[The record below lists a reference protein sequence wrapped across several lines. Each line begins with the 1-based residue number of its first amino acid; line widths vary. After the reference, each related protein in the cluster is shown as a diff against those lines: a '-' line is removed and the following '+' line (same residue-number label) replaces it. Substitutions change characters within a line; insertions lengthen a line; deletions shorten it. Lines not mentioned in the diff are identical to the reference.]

1 MDNSQIDVIVGKQA
15 FEQVGKLDKD
25 LQELY
30 KTYLKLFEVS
40 QKMSKNPL
48 AVKSTGEAKNRVK
61 ELSTNS
67 ERLNAVLKEQD
78 RLEKALIRSLA
89 QKELAES
96 ATAKAVARTREE
108 VRQKNLETKRAAI
121 QSSQELGAY
130 KKLSNT
136 LNKLRQEYKDVA
148 AAQGVG
154 SKQAQTL
161 QKRVIA
167 LDSSLKRIDQSAGQ
181 FGRTVGN
188 YPTAFK
194 GAARS
199 LRSLVGAFGFV
210 GGIQLFA
217 SAVKNSFDRIRQF
230 DKAMQNIAGIMRT
243 SRKDISDLEKE
254 IIKVAGSSIK
264 TSNEVAELAEN
275 LVTLGKTKE
284 EIKDLLKPVNDL
296 AIGLETTSGES
307 AEFLV
312 QMLNTFGAS
321 TDEAAKYA
329 DVIATIRTSTSLDFQ
344 RMRDSFQYLAPI
356 SRVLNRDLAYTG
368 SLIGILSDNG
378 IKAER
383 AGRLLGTAQQKL
395 ASSGKSLNDALEEIN
410 SSVQSGSTELE
421 TLALAS
427 ELMGKQ
433 SASLGVVLAN
443 NTELIDKNAEAIR
456 NNSGALDDLTNQQL
470 ESLDAKLKILDST
483 WEQFLL
489 GIENGEGAISDFFKE
504 AISGATTLLKMLDKL
519 NESQTDINEDAF
531 SRGSDSAK
539 KEIDR
544 ILNSDILP
552 GEFKESDIELKR
564 SQAVKDL
571 NKGYT
576 DLRENL
582 MKQKP
587 LIERLKQL
595 DEDRNLLNAGLRN
608 IQISSVKSELESLQE
623 SSSKL
628 QKDINFRKGLL
639 EEYAAYQLKGVET
652 EKGVVEE
659 KEKEITE
666 TTETQLK
673 KRDDSFKDSYALK
686 KYLLEQEIE
695 FNEEVLSDEDNYY
708 SERMNSLETFHDK
721 TLELAELERDNNL
734 RGLVEGSDAAKLV
747 WEKYYNEVIGITKD
761 YNSKL
766 KDIQATPLEVLDED
780 DNIEEVDNTLA
791 VRNLA
796 EQLGFD
802 PDMVLKEYEKF
813 NDEMKRLYGEDYKS
827 FTEFQELKK
836 QGAEDVK
843 EARLQFERDLS
854 DGVQSIIDSM
864 FQFELQKYDDL
875 IVANNEYYSNR
886 LDNQNLS
893 EEQRSQIEAERDAR
907 NIELEKKRQ
916 ELERKAF
923 LFQQGAAAAEIV
935 IETVKAVAAI
945 KAQAAIYTASGLFP
959 LASAATAQIPYV
971 IGSGA
976 IATAAILGESI
987 KAFKTGKKE
996 SDNYEGI
1003 ALLNDGGRDE
1013 VRVDKYGNASL
1024 IQGRNVLSH
1033 VAKDDIIY
1041 PSVSEF
1047 NKSMG
1052 NSLMVTNVLAS
1063 QGAKSDDLKMVL
1075 NGFRSEMKESVKD
1088 AFKNARIT
1096 NHVHVNSFD
1105 RKAYINSKKH

>member
-89 QKELAES
+89 KKELAQEGTNR
-96 ATAKAVARTREE
+96 ALVREREEAKAVTLQLRNQE
-108 VRQKNLETKRAAI
+108 RAN
-121 QSSQELGAY
+121 SKLVGAY
-130 KKLSNT
+130 AQLTAKLNLLRREYKNVAVSEGEASEKAV
-136 LNKLRQEYKDVA
+136 KLRRELEKLDA
-148 AAQGVG
+148 
-154 SKQAQTL
+154 
-161 QKRVIA
+161 RVKSV
-167 LDSSLKRIDQSAGQ
+167 DKSAGQ
-181 FGRTVGN
+181 FQRNVGN
-188 YPTAFK
+188 YPQGVSGMKQLAV
-194 GAARS
+194 GAKDLVRGF
-199 LRSLVGAFGFV
+199 VGAFGAVEGFRLAWDFGKESLAIARQAKGVEFAFERLGKEGVDAFERVKKSTRGLLSDLDIKKSLVEFDNFNLSLAESDTLFEFLSVRAAQTGKSVDSLKDSLVEGLSKESKLRIDNLGISAAELNEELEKTPDFVQAVANIAKREVKEAGNILDEAGNGAEKWSAAMENVQVAFGKFLSSGDFNILGFLAEKLDAVADSFEVLDQGIETARIAINQFLEPIKEVIRESPFLTTIFGVVSAKLKSFIDLLFSPTFSRFGDFLTNVSYKLVGV
-210 GGIQLFA
+210 GGVLSELINRFRVFKKELT
-217 SAVKNSFDRIRQF
+217 DL
-230 DKAMQNIAGIMRT
+230 
-243 SRKDISDLEKE
+243 SDLDFSNPVALFNSVKGKFNNALSQTVDITDAYTKAQEKLKLAILSNKDAEKEKNDEIIKSSKVTLESIEAEISKLRTLQKGSENRSQYLAFEKE
-254 IIKVAGSSIK
+254 I
-264 TSNEVAELAEN
+264 AELEKKRIAIIGVSN
-275 LVTLGKTKE
+275 KATKKNDQL
-284 EIKDLLKPVNDL
+284 IKD
-296 AIGLETTSGES
+296 A
-307 AEFLV
+307 
-312 QMLNTFGAS
+312 
-321 TDEAAKYA
+321 
-329 DVIATIRTSTSLDFQ
+329 
-344 RMRDSFQYLAPI
+344 
-356 SRVLNRDLAYTG
+356 
-368 SLIGILSDNG
+368 
-378 IKAER
+378 
-383 AGRLLGTAQQKL
+383 
-395 ASSGKSLNDALEEIN
+395 
-410 SSVQSGSTELE
+410 
-421 TLALAS
+421 
-427 ELMGKQ
+427 
-433 SASLGVVLAN
+433 
-443 NTELIDKNAEAIR
+443 
-456 NNSGALDDLTNQQL
+456 
-470 ESLDAKLKILDST
+470 
-483 WEQFLL
+483 
-489 GIENGEGAISDFFKE
+489 
-504 AISGATTLLKMLDKL
+504 
-519 NESQTDINEDAF
+519 
-531 SRGSDSAK
+531 
-539 KEIDR
+539 
-544 ILNSDILP
+544 
-552 GEFKESDIELKR
+552 
-564 SQAVKDL
+564 
-571 NKGYT
+571 
-576 DLRENL
+576 
-582 MKQKP
+582 
-587 LIERLKQL
+587 
-595 DEDRNLLNAGLRN
+595 
-608 IQISSVKSELESLQE
+608 
-623 SSSKL
+623 
-628 QKDINFRKGLL
+628 
-639 EEYAAYQLKGVET
+639 
-652 EKGVVEE
+652 
-659 KEKEITE
+659 
-666 TTETQLK
+666 
-673 KRDDSFKDSYALK
+673 YALK

-695 FNEEVLSDEDNYY
+695 LNDDVLKDEDAFYK
-708 SERMNSLETFHDK
+708 ERMNSLETFHDK

-864 FQFELQKYDDL
+864 FQFEVQKYDDL
-875 IVANNEYYSNR
+875 IVANNDYYAKR
-886 LDNQNLS
+886 LENQNLS
-893 EEQRSQIEAERDAR
+893 EEERSQIEAERDAK

-916 ELERKAF
+916 EVERKAF
-923 LFQQGAAAAEIV
+923 LFKQGAAAAEIV

-945 KAQAAIYTASGLFP
+945 KAQAAI
-959 LASAATAQIPYV
+959 LASNPATAPLAATALAQIPFV

-976 IATAAILGESI
+976 VATAAVLGESVR
-987 KAFKTGKKE
+987 AFKTGKKE

-1063 QGAKSDDLKMVL
+1063 KGAKENELKAVFASL
-1075 NGFRSEMKESVKD
+1075 DNKIEKGISNGFKK
-1088 AFKNARIT
+1088 ARVV

-1105 RKAYINSKKH
+1105 KEAYMRSKMY